1 MSRLSMHVCTALP
14 KLTVLVFLFK
24 HTASKDMDYI
34 SESDDL
40 TFSSGSESGTSKCI
54 TIKLVPDDTPEEE
67 ETLQLKLTTSSGT
80 TIGPQ
85 TSATV
90 RITES
95 EIVVADDVTSTGG
108 TGGARGGVSPAHNS
122 LPVVTLLI
130 LGFLTFTILNRQ

>member
-1 MSRLSMHVCTALP
+1 MCSSCTQ
-14 KLTVLVFLFK
+14 TDLVFFFM
-24 HTASKDMDYI
+24 HTASKDLDYI

-67 ETLQLKLTTSSGT
+67 ETLQLKLTTSSGAA
-80 TIGPQ
+80 IGPQ

-95 EIVVADDVTSTGG
+95 EIVVADDVPS